1 MPWAQS
7 MKDAMTQQDM
17 HTACEL
23 RAEIIRKWAADRE
36 GAAPTPEAVVSHT
49 EKAVAVPTAVADTE
63 GKTKTAQHNTVTEN
77 KTNTRRSGVRKA
89 SGGSG

>member
-17 HTACEL
+17 HTACEF
-23 RAEIIRKWAADRE
+23 RAEIIRKWDADQE
-36 GAAPTPEAVVSHT
+36 GAAPTPEAVESHT

-63 GKTKTAQHNTVTEN
+63 GKTKTGTANNTVTEN
-77 KTNTRRSGVRKA
+77 KTNTSA
-89 SGGSG
+89 